1 MFKLIFTNS
10 KGESVELFSPP
21 YRLIRFDGL
30 GDVSAS
36 HSTQKS
42 PYQDGSTLINTTLDE
57 RHPEIELKITG
68 RDEIELARNRR
79 RLTAIF
85 SPKLGLGTLKRVAED
100 GTHQLGAIA
109 EALPFYPDGK
119 GNRGKTFQKALI
131 QLYCPNPFWQDIN
144 TTKEEIAIW
153 RPAFEFPLEIVEEGI
168 EMGYREP
175 SLIVNIFNGGDVP
188 CGMRIQFKA
197 LATVVN
203 PSLFNVNTREYFK
216 IKKIME
222 AGEVITVNTHFQNK
236 KVELNKNGVI
246 SNAFN
251 WIDFQSTFLQL
262 DPGDNLFRY
271 DADDGIGNLEVS
283 IYFTPAYLGV

>member
-42 PYQDGSTLINTTLDE
+42 PYQDGSTLINTTLDS

-68 RDEIELARNRR
+68 RDKTDLARNRR
-79 RLTAIF
+79 KLTRAF
-85 SPKLGLGTLKRVAED
+85 NPKLGEGILKRVSED
-100 GTHQLGAIA
+100 GVHKLKAIA
-109 EALPFYPDGK
+109 ESIPYYPDGT
-119 GNRGKTFQKALI
+119 GNRSRTSQKALI
-131 QLYCPNPFWQDIN
+131 NLYCPNPYWQDAD
-144 TTKEEIAIW
+144 TTKNEIAIW
-153 RPAFEFPLEIVEEGI
+153 RGSFEFPMELLEEGI

-175 SLIVNIFNGGDVP
+175 SLIVNVFNSGDVP
-188 CGMRIQFKA
+188 CGMKIQFKA

-216 IKKIME
+216 INKTME
-222 AGEVITVNTHFQNK
+222 AGEVVTVTTHFQNK
-236 KVELNKNGVI
+236 RVELNKNGVI

-262 DPGDNLFRY
+262 DVGDNLLRY
-271 DADDGIGNLEVS
+271 DASSGLDNLEVS
-283 IYFTPAYLGV
+283 IYHTPMYLGV